1 MGRATAEVLEQ
12 ARRSPANVRFRD
24 LCRLVEAMGYRLRRQ
39 KGSHHV
45 FTHASRSELPM
56 VNLQSDGATAKVY
69 QVRQVVRLIDEHQ
82 LEVKP

>member
-1 MGRATAEVLEQ
+1 MGRTVVEILEQ

-24 LCRLVEAMGYRLRRQ
+24 LCRLAEAIGYVLRRQ

-45 FTHASRSELPM
+45 FAHAARSELPM

-69 QVRQVVRLIDEHQ
+69 QVRQLVRLIDEYK